1 MGKTSVAANLAMA
14 WAREGLSVYAVD
26 ADPDISLGWSL
37 GFSDDELERIPPLS
51 ELEDLIQ
58 ERAGKG
64 PFFVMN
70 PQVDDVISDYS
81 ATRNGVHLL
90 RMGPM
95 KPGGSGCYCPE
106 NAFLR
111 AVVGTL
117 LAQRGDAV
125 ILDMGA
131 GIEHLTRGTTEDVD
145 LMLVVVEPSRA
156 SVKTSKA
163 VEGLARDLGVAR
175 IRMVGN
181 KATGP
186 EDEEFIR
193 SSFEPDQVL
202 AVLPFD
208 SEFQRSERTGTG
220 SDGAFKEAVEGL
232 ARAIMAE
239 GAPQ

>member
-1 MGKTSVAANLAMA
+1 MGKTSVAANLALA

-37 GFSDDELERIPPLS
+37 GFSDEELDGIPPLS
-51 ELEDLIQ
+51 ELEDLIE

-64 PFFVMN
+64 SFFVLN
-70 PQVDDVISDYS
+70 PKVDDVISDYS
-81 ATRNGVHLL
+81 ALKDGVHLL

-156 SVKTSKA
+156 SVRTSKA
-163 VEGLARDLGVAR
+163 VEQLARDVGVAR

-186 EDEEFIR
+186 QDEEFIR
-193 SSFEPDQVL
+193 SSFEEGQVIS
-202 AVLPFD
+202 VLPFD
-208 SEFQRSERTGTG
+208 PGFQAGERTGKLA
-220 SDGAFKEAVEGL
+220 DGPFKDAVDEL
-232 ARAIMAE
+232 ARSILRE
-239 GAPQ
+239 GAPS